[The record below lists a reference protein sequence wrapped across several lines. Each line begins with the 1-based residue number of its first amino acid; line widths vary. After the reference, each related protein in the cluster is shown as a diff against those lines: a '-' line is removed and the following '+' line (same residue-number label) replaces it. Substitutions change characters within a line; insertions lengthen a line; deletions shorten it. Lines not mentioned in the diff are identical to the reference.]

1 MVCVCCVMVRTC
13 AIVSH
18 AVPLESSLLKPVCVC
33 VCVCVCVSLCFC
45 AFVCVCVCVCVC
57 LGVRVVMTL
66 YYLGNVEVRSDEFRR
81 VFLNPRVG

>member
-1 MVCVCCVMVRTC
+1 MGRRYK
-13 AIVSH
+13 
-18 AVPLESSLLKPVCVC
+18 AVGYQYIYM
-33 VCVCVCVSLCFC
+33 
-45 AFVCVCVCVCVC
+45 CVCVCVC